1 MIRMRRYHIANWLA
15 GLSLLLAVG
24 GLFFLTFWPGI
35 SLIEENGAAKAL
47 GWAIPPVMLALLGF
61 LTSFRQTR
69 MGKITTL
76 VVAVALLMFALVF
89 GWGLGLAYFPA
100 AFALVIAAA
109 TARSVSPGRFPA

>member
-1 MIRMRRYHIANWLA
+1 MRGRGIANWLA
-15 GLSLLLAVG
+15 GLSLALAVG
-24 GLFFLTFWPGI
+24 ALSFLLFWPGI

-61 LTSFRQTR
+61 LASFRHTR
-69 MGKITTL
+69 MGKVTTL
-76 VVAVALLMFALVF
+76 VAAVVLLMFALVF

-109 TARSVSPGRFPA
+109 TARSAFPGRSPA